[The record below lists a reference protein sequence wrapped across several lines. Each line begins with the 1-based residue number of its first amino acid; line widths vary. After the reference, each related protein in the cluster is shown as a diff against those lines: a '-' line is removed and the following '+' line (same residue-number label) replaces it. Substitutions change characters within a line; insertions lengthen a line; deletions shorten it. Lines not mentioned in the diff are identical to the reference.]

1 METRTNNTA
10 NTTKQT
16 IQRANQT
23 GKNPR
28 LPDIC
33 SSLSIKYT
41 LLRLQM
47 NKIEIVNYIT
57 IPSPIMLHRDR
68 FQFNFTALRCRKT
81 YTGHLFL
88 QRNDILL
95 GRLAINGCLNAI
107 HTSGTQQ
114 RDNTV
119 QRISSISSENRQ
131 SIVCNCVVGS
141 GLSLCCATI
150 SLSVDGM
157 QHSSDSI

>member
-1 METRTNNTA
+1 
-10 NTTKQT
+10 
-16 IQRANQT
+16 
-23 GKNPR
+23 
-28 LPDIC
+28 
-33 SSLSIKYT
+33 
-41 LLRLQM
+41 M

-68 FQFNFTALRCRKT
+68 FQFNWTALRCRKT

-95 GRLAINGCLNAI
+95 SRLAINGCLNAI

-119 QRISSISSENRQ
+119 QRISSITSENRQ

-141 GLSLCCATI
+141 GLSLCVRRYPYLWTECSIHRIRYIVI
-150 SLSVDGM
+150 STARRDDVERARTGRAS
-157 QHSSDSI
+157 